1 MAAVAHHARGGT
13 PRSHSLSS
21 EWSSPPALPLSRA
34 GSAVDM
40 RQLTASLL
48 EAREGTGEVR
58 ACLLRAAFKPRL
70 PGLTKLVSK
79 LSKEGAW
86 RKALEVFEAVEEM
99 GLVPDTALTNSA
111 ISACDKGGRW
121 QKALEIFENMERQRP
136 PLPRDAIT
144 YSATISALAKGKMW
158 HAALQVFDH
167 MQAHGVEADVVTCC
181 SLINALERGGQWQ
194 LAEKLFLQMCTVQEG
209 EVPAAEGP
217 LPALLAG
224 AAASPASAKMLRSQT
239 SPSSVLDA
247 LQSPPRGSCLVSIA
261 ESPRHNEA
269 AAGRFDLD
277 SPSSAVLG
285 ALGSAQQAQQR
296 DVLGGLSP
304 AHSGLAQAA
313 VEGLAGRFNAAMV
326 LSPGNSNGQVTP
338 GGASPGAATPVGLER
353 SSSTE
358 SGAAGGQ
365 PNPFAAASKLIS
377 GLRKSSPSS
386 SVASFHIPE
395 NQQAVFEGAARAG
408 STDSLPTPP
417 PGLARTSSGIP
428 PPGASPQPPCS
439 STSLAR
445 THSLKRELGI
455 PQLEAAQSLRRA
467 MSCYPELAGGEAGEG
482 TGLAT
487 LFNFSHAARV
497 TPNRVCCNALLAA
510 YARAKPPQF
519 QRALHLL
526 AAMWDGGPTLVPD
539 AVSYNTAIKAC
550 ANAFQVGKALEVHRE
565 MVRRGVKPSVT
576 TFNALLTAASDGGSY
591 DALLEVGRCLA
602 EADPEVQACVMNT
615 YVAGLVKVGHWE
627 EALGRFRDMLGPS
640 SPTRP
645 TASTFNTMMSMF
657 MRQGRC
663 DQVRAVFDDMLATGL
678 TPSIVSYNTLLAS
691 FASLGAWRE
700 ALDALTHV
708 LAAQA
713 EGVNPNTTTFNTCLA
728 AVAKGAGGIPPHQR
742 AFVASRALQVFHQ
755 LRATPGCAADAATYS
770 SLLRILDA
778 CEQSP
783 QVMALHD
790 VMIAS
795 GHTPDVPT
803 ARLVLDAA
811 LKAGQMQKAFALAQ
825 SLQMQG
831 EAIGAEALTS
841 LMGACLGAGAWDLAL
856 QLCNAALFAQGPEM
870 APLFEHLL
878 ERAAQA
884 GRFDTVVE
892 VLTAMRA
899 ADLPVSPTV
908 ANLVMST
915 QAGEAGPSGGAAPNL
930 GGLEAAAASVAA
942 LQQASPAALALNG
955 APQSAFERAPSGA
968 SFSGSFACLPG
979 FAGLAAGAGS
989 RAASLGGSPSMP
1001 ALQAVPPPPPPPPST
1016 AAPSPAITPRA
1027 SLALPPAGGA
1037 ASLAPAGLSVEDTN
1051 SLLASM
1057 KERLDAP
1064 GCLAVLENMKL
1075 AGIQP
1080 DTESYTHLIELMV
1093 RAGEPHLAVRLTA
1106 EAHDAGVLCCYALP
1120 NLAGGAP
1127 QPGTALG
1134 NVIDL
1139 RDCGPEVGVA
1149 AVLTWL
1155 TRCAQVQPLGL
1166 VVRDRHVKLILSGQP
1181 CQEGDAGSDPAA
1193 QRCAALRYELASML
1207 TTGKSRLPA
1216 FQGLV
1221 PVQLEADA
1229 VTAAEDGTALLIST
1243 PSLYKALAPAGS
1255 TP

>member
-1 MAAVAHHARGGT
+1 MAGMAVLAHHPRAGT
-13 PRSHSLSS
+13 QRSQSLGSDWNS
-21 EWSSPPALPLSRA
+21 ASTLSLSRA

-48 EAREGTGEVR
+48 DAREGTGEVR

-121 QKALEIFENMERQRP
+121 QKALEIFESMERQRP

-194 LAEKLFLQMCTVQEG
+194 LAEKLFLQMCTVQG
-209 EVPAAEGP
+209 EATLTEEP
-217 LPALLAG
+217 LPAVLAG
-224 AAASPASAKMLRSQT
+224 AAASPASVKMLRSQT
-239 SPSSVLDA
+239 SPSSVLDT
-247 LQSPPRGSCLVSIA
+247 LQSPPHAGGGLMSIV
-261 ESPRHNEA
+261 ESPRNPEA
-269 AAGRFDLD
+269 TRCLFDLD
-277 SPSSAVLG
+277 SPSLGTLSVLG
-285 ALGSAQQAQQR
+285 STQQGQQHDVLRGLASAQNGPLQ
-296 DVLGGLSP
+296 GSP
-304 AHSGLAQAA
+304 
-313 VEGLAGRFNAAMV
+313 VEGLAGRFSATMA
-326 LSPGNSNGQVTP
+326 LSPGGDSEQRGPNGR
-338 GGASPGAATPVGLER
+338 GASPGAATPLGLER
-353 SSSTE
+353 GGSSDE
-358 SGAAGGQ
+358 GASGQQ

-377 GLRKSSPSS
+377 GLRKSSPSCS
-386 SVASFHIPE
+386 ETSLQNSE
-395 NQQAVFEGAARAG
+395 SQQAAFERAARAG
-408 STDSLPTPP
+408 SSGSVPTPP
-417 PGLARTSSGIP
+417 PGLARTSSGISP
-428 PPGASPQPPCS
+428 PSTSPKPLCS

-445 THSLKRELGI
+445 THSLRREQGA

-467 MSCYPELAGGEAGEG
+467 MSCYPELAGGSMGEG

-510 YARAKPPQF
+510 YARAKPPQY

-550 ANAFQVGKALEVHRE
+550 TNAFQVGRALEVHRE

-576 TFNALLTAASDGGSY
+576 SFNSLITAASDGGSY

-615 YVAGLVKVGHWE
+615 YVAGLVKVGHFD
-627 EALGRFRDMLGPS
+627 EALGCFRDMLSPT

-663 DQVRAVFDDMLATGL
+663 EQVRSAFDDMLATGL
-678 TPSIVSYNTLLAS
+678 MPSIVSYNTLLAS
-691 FASLGAWRE
+691 YASLGAWRE
-700 ALDALTHV
+700 ALDAITHV

-713 EGVNPNTTTFNTCLA
+713 DGVNPNTTTFNTCLS
-728 AVAKGAGGIPPHQR
+728 AVAKGAAGIPPHQR
-742 AFVASRALQVFHQ
+742 SLVASRALQVFHQ
-755 LRATPGCAADAATYS
+755 LRATPGCAADAATFS
-770 SLLRILDA
+770 SLLCILDA
-778 CEQSP
+778 CEQFP
-783 QVMALHD
+783 QVVGLHD
-790 VMIAS
+790 VMLAS
-795 GHTPDVPT
+795 GHTPDAPT
-803 ARLVLDAA
+803 ARLVLRSA
-811 LKAGQMQKAFALAQ
+811 LKAGQMQKAFSLAQ

-831 EAIGAEALTS
+831 ESVGAEALTS
-841 LMGACLGAGAWDLAL
+841 LLAACLGAGAWDLAL
-856 QLCNAALFAQGPEM
+856 QLCNAALFAEGPEV

-884 GRFDTVVE
+884 QRFDTVVQ

-899 ADLPVSPTV
+899 ADLPVSPAV
-908 ANLVMST
+908 ADLVMNT
-915 QAGEAGPSGGAAPNL
+915 RAGSAPGTDGAASL
-930 GGLEAAAASVAA
+930 ASIETAAAAVSA
-942 LQQASPAALALNG
+942 LQGASSPTVGLG
-955 APQSAFERAPSGA
+955 SVPSAFEGAAGSGP
-968 SFSGSFACLPG
+968 FACLPG

-989 RAASLGGSPSMP
+989 RAASLGGSPSMSAP
-1001 ALQAVPPPPPPPPST
+1001 QALPPPPPPPQSP
-1016 AAPSPAITPRA
+1016 AAPSPAITPCA
-1027 SLALPPAGGA
+1027 SMAPSPA
-1037 ASLAPAGLSVEDTN
+1037 ASPAGLPHVSLGAEDTN
-1051 SLLASM
+1051 ALLASM
-1057 KERLDAP
+1057 KERLDVR
-1064 GCLAVLENMKL
+1064 GGLAVLENMKL

-1080 DTESYTHLIELMV
+1080 NSATYAHLVELAV
-1093 RAGEPHLAVRLTA
+1093 RAGQPHLAVRLTA
-1106 EAHDAGVLCCYALP
+1106 EAHEACALCCYALP
-1120 NLAGGAP
+1120 NLAAGAP
-1127 QPGTALG
+1127 HPGTALG

-1139 RDCGPEVGVA
+1139 RACSLEVGVA
-1149 AVLTWL
+1149 ALLTWL
-1155 TRCAQVQPLGL
+1155 TRCVQLQPLGL
-1166 VVRDRHVKLILSGQP
+1166 VVRDRHVKIILSGQP
-1181 CQEGDAGSDPAA
+1181 CQGGEAAGHTE
-1193 QRCAALRYELASML
+1193 QRCATLHSELVSLL
-1207 TTGKSRLPA
+1207 TTGSSSLPA

-1221 PVQLEADA
+1221 PVQLEAEA
-1229 VTAAEDGTALLIST
+1229 VTAVGDGSALLIST
-1243 PSLYKALAPAGS
+1243 PSLYKAMPPA
-1255 TP
+1255 TCVP